1 MEEVCCGE
9 TQTEKC
15 LCLGIS
21 VVRPA
26 LPFHLPDRGA
36 EAHGRGFSV
45 CAQMCTLIAV
55 MILYGVAS

>member
-26 LPFHLPDRGA
+26 LPFHLPDRGSSRA
-36 EAHGRGFSV
+36 RL